1 MRCAASWIIFLGL
14 FLQACASPTKESRAA
29 QTMTLFHFWSE
40 DSSQELEQD
49 YRFTAQI
56 RGLLRSSRDGQSQL
70 SFVRDFPSGMSV
82 AEVIR
87 SIQAD
92 LEEEFVYQPSGAQFG
107 SSDTGLWSRS
117 LAIGRGI
124 TVHEAE
130 FLPRDPEAIPR
141 IRVTGVEWAY
151 GTAPVQAE
159 VSAPILP
166 LHTANIT
173 SWYPALEQEH
183 DWQAG
188 RGIDPWLIPDREY
201 VPRQRKNAGL
211 AAFIQL
217 GFWVL
222 GGKARS

>member
-1 MRCAASWIIFLGL
+1 
-14 FLQACASPTKESRAA
+14 
-29 QTMTLFHFWSE
+29 MTLFSFWSE
-40 DSSQELEQD
+40 GLSQELEQD
-49 YRFTAQI
+49 YRFTAQLA
-56 RGLLRSSRDGQSQL
+56 GLLRSLRDGQSQL

-107 SSDTGLWSRS
+107 SSDTGQWSRG

-130 FLPRDPEAIPR
+130 FLPRDPEATPR
-141 IRVTGVEWAY
+141 IRVTRMEWAS

-159 VSAPILP
+159 VSPPILP

-173 SWYPALEQEH
+173 SWGPALEHEH

-188 RGIDPWLIPDREY
+188 RVID
-201 VPRQRKNAGL
+201 
-211 AAFIQL
+211 
-217 GFWVL
+217 
-222 GGKARS
+222 